1 MLRHPMLRAGL
12 AGLALTLLLLSQAMA
27 SDSARYLAVIDAGSS
42 GSRVHLYERTATE
55 ASVKVRQLFEDKSGE
70 ALSSFARTP
79 DEAGPRGM
87 QPLLDRLL
95 ARLDA
100 LKIER
105 SAVHLHLLATAG
117 MRRLEADHPAS
128 SQAIYQSAR
137 GALNSSGVTVRSVET
152 LSGRLEGVYAW
163 VDVNDLNGALAAT
176 PSQST
181 VGIIEVGG
189 ASAQLVYAMH
199 GPAGTSTT
207 AVRLNGRTHQV
218 VSISWLGLGQDQAR
232 RAMIGFARSQAVGN
246 EERCYPD
253 NRGASGG
260 LNAFD
265 ADGAHLLIARGRFSF
280 EQCRQLYEA
289 VIRPFGLPALGPG
302 PGEAPRSML
311 GLASVFF
318 ALSDWQAL
326 AHPARLGETL
336 RRECEGEEAYGTKVT
351 RFIRRDPRHR
361 FAQTACANG
370 TFIHTL
376 LYGEAGLRLT
386 PEQVSASS
394 RVNDTPLSW
403 TRGFAL
409 VAH

>member
-1 MLRHPMLRAGL
+1 MLRRPMLQAGL

-42 GSRVHLYERTATE
+42 GSRLHLYERSAAE
-55 ASVKVRQLFEDKSGE
+55 GSVKVRQLFEDKSGE
-70 ALSSFARTP
+70 ALSSFERTP
-79 DEAGPRGM
+79 DEAGPRGLR
-87 QPLLDRLL
+87 PLVDRLI

-117 MRRLEADHPAS
+117 MRRLEADHPAA
-128 SQAIYQSAR
+128 SQTIYQSAR
-137 GALNSSGVTVRSVET
+137 SALTSSGLAVRSIET
-152 LSGRLEGVYAW
+152 LSGHLEGIYAW

-176 PSQST
+176 PSQGT

-189 ASAQLVYAMH
+189 ASAQLVYAMP
-199 GPAGTSTT
+199 GPTGTSAT
-207 AVRLNGRTHQV
+207 AVKLNGRSHQV
-218 VSISWLGLGQDQAR
+218 VSMSWLGLGQDQAR
-232 RAMIGFARSQAVGN
+232 RAMIGLARSQAVGN

-260 LNAFD
+260 LTAFD
-265 ADGAHLLIARGRFSF
+265 ADGANLLIARGRFSF
-280 EQCRQLYEA
+280 EQCSQLYEA
-289 VIRPFGLPALGPG
+289 VVRPFGLPALGPIA
-302 PGEAPRSML
+302 GEAPRPML

-326 AHPARLGETL
+326 AHPASLRETL
-336 RRECEGEEAYGTKVT
+336 RRECEGEEAYGNKVT

-370 TFIHTL
+370 TFVHTL
-376 LYGEAGLRLT
+376 LYGKAGLRLA
-386 PEQVSASS
+386 PEQVSAAS

-409 VAH
+409 VSD